1 MAMLMILALAAL
13 LLELM
18 ELDKRVS
25 FSVQKW
31 LFVDFQLVDSIVAV
45 LSV

>member
-1 MAMLMILALAAL
+1 MLMILALAAP

-18 ELDKRVS
+18 DLDKHVS

-31 LFVDFQLVDSIVAV
+31 LFVDFLLVDSIVAV